1 MKYIFVLLLSVAL
14 SGCFDKK
21 PSDFYGEYQV
31 YAIGA
36 VSKEKGENYI
46 KVEDKDE
53 ETREKMEE
61 FIYKIGKDEAIVV
74 FPLNEETRRFPE
86 PTYFLS
92 DKDGVGFLNVV
103 YENNVV
109 VKYEVVGKKLRFYQ
123 KKSPELQLFIDL
135 KKKK

>member
-1 MKYIFVLLLSVAL
+1 MKYIFILLLSVAL

-36 VSKEKGENYI
+36 VSKEKGENYV
-46 KVEDKDE
+46 KVESQDE
-53 ETREKMEE
+53 ETRKKMKE
-61 FIYKIGKDEAIVV
+61 FIYKIDKDEAIVI

-92 DKDGVGFLNVV
+92 DKDSTLSLFCSNVNFIFV
-103 YENNVV
+103 IFPIIFI
-109 VKYEVVGKKLRFYQ
+109 LSLIQ
-123 KKSPELQLFIDL
+123 KNIFPIIIISN
-135 KKKK
+135 